1 MPASKL
7 IKRAVGIF
15 DAVVNYFALFAML
28 LILFLVASILYEV
41 VMRYFVGRA
50 ELWTFEVTE
59 YSLLFITFLATTWLL
74 KEEAHVK
81 MDFVLNRLKPR
92 HQAMLNTVTSCI
104 GVLMFL
110 TVTGYSARVV
120 WQVTVTGYYL
130 PTVLE
135 ILAAPILVIIPIG
148 AFLLSM
154 QFLRR
159 AVGFLYSWKNA
170 GET

>member
-1 MPASKL
+1 MSASKL
-7 IKRAVGIF
+7 IRRIIRIF
-15 DAVVNYFALFAML
+15 DAIVNYFAFFAVI

-41 VMRYFVGRA
+41 VMRYFIGRVV
-50 ELWTFEVTE
+50 LWTFEVTE

-92 HQAMLNTVTSCI
+92 PQAMLNTVTSCL
-104 GVLMFL
+104 GALMFL
-110 TVTGYSARVV
+110 TVTWYSARVV
-120 WQVTVTGYYL
+120 WQTSQTGYYL

-148 AFLLSM
+148 TFLLSM

-159 AVGFLYSWKNA
+159 AFGFVGDWKST

>member
-1 MPASKL
+1 MSASKL
-7 IKRAVGIF
+7 IRRAIGIF
-15 DAVVNYFALFAML
+15 DAIVNYFAIFAII
-28 LILFLVASILYEV
+28 LILFLVASILYGV
-41 VMRYFVGRA
+41 VMRYFIGRI

-59 YSLLFITFLATTWLL
+59 YTLLFITFLATTWLL

-92 HQAMLNTVTSCI
+92 PQAMLNTVTSCI
-104 GVLMFL
+104 GALMFL
-110 TVTGYSARVV
+110 TVTWYSARVV
-120 WQVTVTGYYL
+120 WQTAQTGYYL

-135 ILAAPILVIIPIG
+135 IPAAPVLVIIPIG
-148 AFLLSM
+148 TFLLSV

-159 AVGFLYSWKNA
+159 AFGFLDNWKSG